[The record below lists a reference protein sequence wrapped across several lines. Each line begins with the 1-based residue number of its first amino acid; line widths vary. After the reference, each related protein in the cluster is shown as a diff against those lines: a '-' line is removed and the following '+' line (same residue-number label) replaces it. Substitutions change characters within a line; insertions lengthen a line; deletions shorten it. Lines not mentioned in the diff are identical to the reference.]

1 LHDAL
6 DLTRRNAM
14 TITTYYATHRLGRS
28 NAEADAIVH
37 FINDL
42 TSDNGDNRSWDA
54 MRAQLNALTDS
65 ETRQR
70 LNLIIEE
77 EKFELG
83 SED

>member
-1 LHDAL
+1 
-6 DLTRRNAM
+6 M
-14 TITTYYATHRLGRS
+14 TVTTYYATHRLGRS

-42 TSDNGDNRSWDA
+42 TAGNGDNRSWDA
-54 MRAQLNALTDS
+54 MRAQINALTDS

-70 LNLIIEE
+70 LDIVIEE
-77 EKFELG
+77 EKCELG